1 MQVLI
6 DHQIFTIQ
14 RYGGVSRYF
23 VELAR
28 ALNARSDVAA
38 RLLAP
43 AYVNRY
49 LSPQDALHPLSFAWD
64 GPNRGVRFRPFVLR
78 PLAWLAVR
86 TARPAVWHETS
97 YEACIDRLPKGVAR
111 VTTLHDMI
119 VERFPSHFANAEERR
134 LRKLAAMRR
143 ADLVICISH
152 ATERDLLSF
161 YPEFAG
167 KTHVVHHGVAQARVE
182 GPKPSNLPD
191 NYLLYVGTRQ
201 AYKNFDGL
209 VRALGASNKLP
220 PDLQL
225 VCFGGGALTPAER
238 KLVEE
243 SGFPLRRVRQMQGDD
258 QLLSQAYRHARLFV
272 FPSRYEGFGMPLT
285 EAMVQGTPIA
295 CAKASCFPEICEDAA
310 AYFDPDDL
318 NDIRGCLESLL
329 ENPDRLLAL
338 GRDSQQRA
346 AVFTWQRCAEQT
358 LMAYAKAVESHGVR

>member
-28 ALNARSDVAA
+28 ALNHRDDVAA
-38 RLLAP
+38 RVLAP

-49 LSPQDALHPLSFAWD
+49 LGPQDALHPLSFAWD
-64 GPNRGVRFRPFVLR
+64 GPNRGVRFRPFVLK
-78 PLAWLAVR
+78 PLAWMAAH

-97 YEACIDRLPKGVAR
+97 YEACLGRLPSGVAR

-167 KTHVVHHGVAQARVE
+167 KTHVVHHGVAQVQAQ
-182 GPKPSNLPD
+182 GPRPSSLPE

-209 VRALGASNKLP
+209 VRALGASSKLP
-220 PDLQL
+220 QDLQL
-225 VCFGGGALTPAER
+225 VCFGGGALTPSER
-238 KLVEE
+238 TLIEE
-243 SGFPLRRVRQMQGDD
+243 SGFPLNRVRQMQGDD
-258 QLLSQAYRHARLFV
+258 ELLSQAYRHARLFV

-310 AYFDPDDL
+310 AYFDPDDVADVAAL
-318 NDIRGCLESLL
+318 LESLL
-329 ENPDRLLAL
+329 AAPDRLASL
-338 GRDSQQRA
+338 GEKSKCRA
-346 AVFTWQRCAEQT
+346 SMFTWGRCAQETQ
-358 LMAYAKAVESHGVR
+358 MAYRSSVARLRLS